1 MAKGFTVKA
10 KNPKPKK
17 ATVPEFDYA
26 KAKEMIKGKTVV
38 FCLPGRGV
46 SYTFLKSFVSLCFD
60 LVQSG
65 ASIQISQDYSSM
77 VNFARCKCLGANVLR
92 GPNQLPWDGKLNY
105 DYQLWIDSDLSLIH
119 I

>member
-17 ATVPEFDYA
+17 AAAAPEFDYA

-46 SYTFLKSFVSLCFD
+46 SYQFLKSFVSLCFD
-60 LVQSG
+60 WYKVVQVYKLV
-65 ASIQISQDYSSM
+65 
-77 VNFARCKCLGANVLR
+77 KT
-92 GPNQLPWDGKLNY
+92 
-105 DYQLWIDSDLSLIH
+105 IH
-119 I
+119 QW

>member
-17 ATVPEFDYA
+17 AASAAPQYDYA

-38 FCLPGRGV
+38 FCL
-46 SYTFLKSFVSLCFD
+46 
-60 LVQSG
+60 
-65 ASIQISQDYSSM
+65 
-77 VNFARCKCLGANVLR
+77 
-92 GPNQLPWDGKLNY
+92 
-105 DYQLWIDSDLSLIH
+105 SLIH

>member
-17 ATVPEFDYA
+17 AAAAPQYDYA

-46 SYTFLKSFVSLCFD
+46 SYTFLKSFYL
-60 LVQSG
+60 
-65 ASIQISQDYSSM
+65 Y
-77 VNFARCKCLGANVLR
+77 VLIWF
-92 GPNQLPWDGKLNY
+92 NQEQVFKSVK
-105 DYQLWIDSDLSLIH
+105 IIH
-119 I
+119 QW